1 MKKPINLIKNIK
13 NQKQKIEK
21 PKNNFNQFLYLMI
34 FIFNLINKAFY
45 QIKCSAV
52 DEKWEIIRKFELFG
66 LDEFR
71 VFSDLFID

>member
-45 QIKCSAV
+45 QNKCSAV